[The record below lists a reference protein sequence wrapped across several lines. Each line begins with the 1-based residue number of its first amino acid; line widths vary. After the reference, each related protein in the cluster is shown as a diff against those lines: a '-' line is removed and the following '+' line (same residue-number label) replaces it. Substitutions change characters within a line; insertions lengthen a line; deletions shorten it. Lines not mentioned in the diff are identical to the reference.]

1 MGNSSENFKAG
12 KYNKEIMKHRG
23 PYKIDE
29 ASLNRAYQHVVEKKV
44 PSWGMMTAYR
54 YANTPKEN
62 EQKNKELEKDLR
74 SLGYG
79 FFKVE
84 GHWQEC
90 QDSTLNY
97 VDCPKDKLQDS
108 IEESLFVPGI
118 TKEHSAKLCKK
129 YEQDAVIYGG
139 KDTDGDAHLLFKNG
153 GEENIGE
160 FQPGKVAQAY
170 SKLKG
175 GKSFVF
181 QARKDEPKKDEPLKF
196 EPKAPEKKGDM
207 KLKSMLPKSVLDK
220 MVKNPE
226 TGKTI
231 KVKSA
236 LQYDKQAPVFQLA
249 KKIVTKAK

>member
-1 MGNSSENFKAG
+1 
-12 KYNKEIMKHRG
+12 MKHKG
-23 PYKIDE
+23 PYKLDE
-29 ASLNRAYQHVVEKKV
+29 ASLGRAYQHIIQKKV

-54 YANTPKEN
+54 YINSPKEN
-62 EQKNKELEKDLR
+62 DQRNKELEKDLR

-90 QDSTLNY
+90 QDANLNY

-108 IEESLFVPGI
+108 VEESLFVPGI
-118 TKEHSAKLCKK
+118 SKEHAEKLCKK

-139 KDTDGDAHLLFKNG
+139 KDTGGDAHLIFKNG
-153 GEENIGE
+153 GEENIGQFE
-160 FQPGKVAQAY
+160 PGKVAQAY

-181 QARKDEPKKDEPLKF
+181 QAKKKEEPAKFEPGEPKKDN
-196 EPKAPEKKGDM
+196 M
-207 KLKSMLPKSVLDK
+207 KLKSLLPKGILDK
-220 MVKNPE
+220 TVKNPD
-226 TGKTI
+226 TGKMI

-236 LQYDKQAPVFQLA
+236 LKYDDDAQVKQAA
-249 KKIVTKAK
+249 KVMIKTALKK